1 MSATLNEQKLRS
13 YFSSKVPGLLNS
25 PAPFLDVGHKKKINN
40 ATIFYYEDLI
50 ETHRLQNLP
59 VPEFNPQSPLLHP
72 TCIKLA
78 KTLLINLDQMELEAV
93 EKKKP
98 GAVLVFLPGI
108 NEIQEVRNQLLDQ
121 AGGEGSRKLLEWKII
136 PLHSSIS
143 WEEHQR
149 IYDEA
154 PPRTRKIILA
164 TNIAES
170 SLTIPDIRYVID
182 FALTKNL
189 QADPETNYLR
199 LMLEWV
205 CRNQIVQRSGRAGRV
220 HHDGRVYVLIPES
233 MVESLPKE
241 HVPEMRRV
249 PLSKVVLDVKTLDM
263 GSPKE
268 ILALAMDPLAIHSL
282 LKSIVSLQEM
292 NAMKLTVKGIK
303 TRDDGDLTV
312 LGEIIAK
319 LPIDVKLGKLIFL
332 GHIFGVLEEAVIIA
346 CGLNGKSIFTAPFDK
361 KIQAYKNKLFWADR
375 TFNDCYAIL
384 NAFQAWKTRKDRGD
398 FSGSGGVRE
407 EKQYCRVSFLQRN
420 QLQEMLKLTEEV
432 TNTLRLLQIEPVRVQ
447 QPVSWTEDSRDL
459 VLQVVMFGAFYPN
472 YFVKMASADLCSQAN
487 KTLFGKDPRN
497 TVYLTGMKEDQG
509 QFGELYAG
517 QLKKIFEDCTKDEE
531 KVHLTFRGSKIL
543 VEFDLCGAQAQEPR
557 QV

>member
-59 VPEFNPQSPLLHP
+59 VPEFNPQSPVLHP

-93 EKKKP
+93 EKKP

-189 QADPETNYLR
+189 QADPETNYPR

-268 ILALAMDPLAIHSL
+268 ILALAMDPPAISSL

-407 EKQYCRVSFLQRN
+407 EKQYCQVSFLQRN

-432 TNTLRLLQIEPVRVQ
+432 TKTLRLLQIEPVRVQ
-447 QPVSWTEDSRDL
+447 QPVRSSRSS
-459 VLQVVMFGAFYPN
+459 
-472 YFVKMASADLCSQAN
+472 ASRSL
-487 KTLFGKDPRN
+487 PR
-497 TVYLTGMKEDQG
+497 
-509 QFGELYAG
+509 
-517 QLKKIFEDCTKDEE
+517 
-531 KVHLTFRGSKIL
+531 
-543 VEFDLCGAQAQEPR
+543 
-557 QV
+557 